1 MGADSGSPFKSF
13 VDYMNPSI
21 GADGRPKNSPPAQ
34 DYQAANAAQT
44 KANRPNQTNA
54 VGVASNWVQNPDGT
68 WTQTSNFTGGLGQ
81 ANQNLQGQLA
91 QATASP
97 LDFSGAPALQ
107 YGEDARKAATDASY
121 NQLTSRLDPMW
132 GAREDAER
140 TRLINQGLDQSSE
153 AYRSAMDDF
162 SRGRNDAY
170 QGALNSSIGL
180 GLSAADQM
188 FNQSNIARQSSIA
201 DMIRGRTL
209 PLQMLGQMN
218 SLTGQSGFGA
228 DQGLAAAGMQGAQ
241 DLQRYQMEQEG
252 SSDLF
257 GGLFDLLGGV
267 AGTALGGP
275 GGGAL
280 GSFITK
286 LLRGGGGGDSGRI
299 GAGEL
304 G

>member
-1 MGADSGSPFKSF
+1 MGANNSGSPFASLA
-13 VDYMNPSI
+13 DYMNPTI

-34 DYQAANAAQT
+34 DYVAANAAQT

-54 VGVASNWVQNPDGT
+54 MGVASNWVQNPDGT

-81 ANQNLQGQLA
+81 ANQNLQSQLA

-107 YGEDARKAATDASY
+107 FGEDARRAATDASY

-140 TRLINQGLDQSSE
+140 TRLINQGLDPASE
-153 AYRSAMDDF
+153 AYRGAMDDF

-170 QGALNSSIGL
+170 QGAMNSSIGL
-180 GLSAADQM
+180 GLNAADQM
-188 FNQSNIARQSSIA
+188 FNQSMGARQSSIA
-201 DMIRGRTL
+201 DLIRGRTL
-209 PLQMLGQMN
+209 PLQMLQGLGQF
-218 SLTGQSGFGA
+218 TGQSGFGA
-228 DQGLAAAGMQGAQ
+228 DQGLSAAGMQGQQ
-241 DLQRYQMEQEG
+241 DWQRYLQEQEN

-257 GGLFDLLGGV
+257 GGLFDL
-267 AGTALGGP
+267 A
-275 GGGAL
+275 
-280 GSFITK
+280 GSFIPGAGAIGK
-286 LLRGGGGGDSGRI
+286 ILGFLRGGGGGDGAGRI